1 MLKHNISL
9 MKVRFAIV
17 SNFQICIRDKFTNSV
32 SEFCRE
38 N

>member
-1 MLKHNISL
+1 MLKRNNSL

-17 SNFQICIRDKFTNSV
+17 SSFQIYIRDKFTNSV
-32 SEFCRE
+32 SEFYRE